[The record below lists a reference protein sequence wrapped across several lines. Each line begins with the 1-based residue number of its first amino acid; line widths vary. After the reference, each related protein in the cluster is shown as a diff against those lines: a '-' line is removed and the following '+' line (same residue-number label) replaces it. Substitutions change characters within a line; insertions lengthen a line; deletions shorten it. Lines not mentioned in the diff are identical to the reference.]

1 MQADAFK
8 MRDLANR
15 CLKRLFNKHIV
26 GKRIRHEAAVTLS
39 SVAITRGVT
48 RSRKSIFFISKADL
62 ERLRSD

>member
-26 GKRIRHEAAVTLS
+26 GKRIRHGVAVTLS
-39 SVAITRGVT
+39 SVAITRG
-48 RSRKSIFFISKADL
+48 
-62 ERLRSD
+62 